1 MPARYWSNYIS
12 VLTFSGYKKQS
23 QNLNIVTNL
32 EIQPGH
38 VQKNGC
44 MATLN
49 KQTDYKY
56 QKLRQLQK
64 ALFFNFLNYGEF
76 FLKLYQQK

>member
-1 MPARYWSNYIS
+1 MPVRYWSNFIS

-32 EIQPGH
+32 ENPARSCPE
-38 VQKNGC
+38 NGR

-56 QKLRQLQK
+56 QKLRKPKSPVFEISQLRRK
-64 ALFFNFLNYGEF
+64 KI
-76 FLKLYQQK
+76 KLYQQK